1 MHSIITTYLL
11 SVLSLI
17 MPASLNKDK
26 PDNREKPVIT
36 FGVVADVQYSDYDAG
51 ISRFYRNSKAKLQ
64 EAVTQLKTDSAEFII
79 SMGDLIDKDYASF
92 EPVLAILSSSGLKTH
107 HIIGNHDYS
116 VSNKQKKHLP
126 LIDSTGRRYY
136 SFSKNKFKFIFL
148 DGNDVSIYGAS
159 SRKAEREATE
169 LLALMRSKGEKNA
182 LDWNGA
188 IGRGQIKWLEDEL
201 KRAEKNKEKVFL
213 FCHFPIAPDNA
224 HNLLNSKEVL
234 ELLAKYPGVL
244 AWFAGHNHEGNYIKT
259 GSTYHVTFKAMVET
273 ESDNS
278 FAIVR
283 VYSDRIEIKGFGR
296 EISRILDY

>member
-1 MHSIITTYLL
+1 MKAFITTFLI
-11 SVLSLI
+11 SLI
-17 MPASLNKDK
+17 SLGMPVSMNKRN
-26 PDNREKPVIT
+26 PNSQENPVIT

-64 EAVTQLKTDSAEFII
+64 EAVTQLKADSAEFIV
-79 SMGDLIDKDYASF
+79 SMGDLIDKDFDSF

-107 HIIGNHDYS
+107 HIVGNHDYS
-116 VSNKQKKHLP
+116 VRNNQKKHLP
-126 LIDSTGRRYY
+126 LIDSSGNRYY
-136 SFSKNKFKFIFL
+136 SFSKNKFRFIFL

-159 SRKAEREATE
+159 SRKTEKEATE

-188 IGRGQIKWLEDEL
+188 IGSVQIKWLTDEL
-201 KRAEKNKEKVFL
+201 TTAEKNKERVFL

-224 HNLLNSKEVL
+224 HNLLNSREVL
-234 ELLAKYPGVL
+234 ELLPKYPGVL

-273 ESDNS
+273 ESENS
-278 FAIVR
+278 FAMVR
-283 VYSDRIEIKGFGR
+283 VFGDRVEISGYGR
-296 EISRILDY
+296 EVSRRLEY